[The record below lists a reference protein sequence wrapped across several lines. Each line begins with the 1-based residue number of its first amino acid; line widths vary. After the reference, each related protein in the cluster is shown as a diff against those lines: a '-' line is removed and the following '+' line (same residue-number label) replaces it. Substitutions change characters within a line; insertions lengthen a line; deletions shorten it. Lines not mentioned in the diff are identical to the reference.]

1 MNSLADH
8 IAVVTGAGSGIGR
21 AIAGALAE
29 QGAFVCLVG
38 RTRKTLEETSSGCVA
53 RRPPAVFPTDLT
65 LDDQIE
71 TLKLCLERQFGQV
84 DVLVHC
90 AGVISKGRLESQP
103 VEEFDSQYR
112 ANVRAPYLLTQAL
125 LPMLQI
131 RPGQI
136 VVINSSVG
144 LRASGGVSQFSA
156 TQHALKAMTD
166 SLREE
171 VNSFG
176 IRIVSIFPGR
186 TATPRQA
193 ALYSVEGKTY
203 QPELLLQPADIAS
216 IVVSAL
222 SLPRTAEVTDINIRP
237 LAKSY

>member
-29 QGAFVCLVG
+29 QGVFVCLVG
-38 RTRKTLEETSSGCVA
+38 RTRKTLEETSGACVA
-53 RRPPAVFPTDLT
+53 RRPPTVLPIDLT

-71 TLKLCLERQFGQV
+71 TLKLCVERQFGQV

-90 AGVISKGRLESQP
+90 AGVISKGRLESHS
-103 VEEFDSQYR
+103 VNEFDSQYR

-125 LPMLQI
+125 LPMLRI

-156 TQHALKAMTD
+156 TQHALKAITD

-216 IVVSAL
+216 IVISAL